1 MAKKQK
7 KSYLG
12 AIIILTILVI
22 GLGLYGFSTMPQFSP
37 VGINQISNSTGEVT
51 LALSPANLTAA
62 VNSESAL
69 SLKANTGN
77 VKLMVLT
84 VEITYDPAKV
94 DTPTIA
100 QGAFLGNTLASPKVE
115 NGKITF
121 TYAATPESGGAAGSG
136 EVAVIKFKPKA
147 NGTSAFTITANSLA
161 TAAKDGERIAGNS
174 LKSAVDAVVTVGSS
188 QESSTSNNS
197 NTTAATPTPAGNSA
211 TPAPAKND
219 IAVVSDTPTPKPTVR
234 PKAPT
239 PTTAPTTNYT
249 NSQTT
254 TAQDMT
260 DSNTTDSWDDQ
271 YANTDELEAEFTDT
285 TAPASPNIFQKIGI
299 GWSIIFQSILNIF

>member
-7 KSYLG
+7 KSYIPT
-12 AIIILTILVI
+12 IIILTILVI

-37 VGINQISNSTGEVT
+37 VGINQISNATGEVT
-51 LALSPANLTAA
+51 LALSPANLTAVA
-62 VNSESAL
+62 NTESIL
-69 SLKANTGN
+69 SLKASTGS
-77 VKLMVLT
+77 VKLMVLA
-84 VEITYDPAKV
+84 VEIAYDPAKV
-94 DTPTIA
+94 DTPTIT

-136 EVAVIKFKPKA
+136 EVAVIKFKPKE

-174 LKSAVDAVVTVGSS
+174 LKSAVDAVVTVGST
-188 QESSTSNNS
+188 QQSNNS
-197 NTTAATPTPAGNSA
+197 NITSATPTPAGNTA
-211 TPAPAKND
+211 TSAPAKND
-219 IAVVSDTPTPKPTVR
+219 IAVVSETPTPKPTVR

-249 NSQTT
+249 NTQET

-260 DSNTTDSWDDQ
+260 DSDTTGSWDDE
-271 YANTDELEAEFTDT
+271 YTNPGETEAEFTDT
-285 TAPASPNIFQKIGI
+285 TTPTSPNIFQKIGI